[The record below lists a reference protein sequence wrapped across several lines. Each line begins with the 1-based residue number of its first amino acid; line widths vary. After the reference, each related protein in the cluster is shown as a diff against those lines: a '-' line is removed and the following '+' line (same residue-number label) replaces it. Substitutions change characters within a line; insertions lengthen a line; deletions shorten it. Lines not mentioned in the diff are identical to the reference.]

1 MIFSKLPYRLQVPLG
16 LTLAVLIT
24 AALVALVS
32 AQVGVHTAKTA
43 TLATVNRA
51 VVLLVAQAKP
61 LVAADDTWRIYALL
75 RDTVALL
82 PGVDAGH
89 ARLAVLDSQQRVLA
103 SSHPERFETGHQL
116 PLLAQENQEAG
127 LASAVG
133 GLPLLARHSALTW
146 VEPIRSDDGQVL
158 GYLRVDIEGKAF
170 EPVWLTVATPALLGG
185 ALAVLI
191 LLPAGWL
198 TGRRMALPVAQVADC
213 ISRISRND
221 GPIVCAELPLS
232 ESPEIR
238 RIGAAIRQLVAE
250 TDQRRLAEGRAL
262 SAERM
267 AAVGRLTAAVA
278 HEINNPLAGLLTAT
292 NTMRLHADNVAQRS
306 RALDLIERGLQQIQ
320 ATVAALL
327 PQARASHRALTCQDL
342 DDVVAL
348 AQGSARSTGVDLQAS
363 CACPVATG
371 LPATPLRQV
380 MLNMLLNAA
389 KAAGNGGWVRARLN
403 TNAGGL
409 VFDVANSGVVL
420 TADRMNELMTGESGL
435 DPRGFGLWVCRQ
447 TAVQFGGEFQLL
459 PNASSP
465 EEDEP
470 ILPGPPATHLR
481 FCLPNP
487 SFYEKTPAD

>member
-16 LTLAVLIT
+16 LALAVLIT

-32 AQVGVHTAKTA
+32 AQLGVHTAKTA

-116 PLLAQENQEAG
+116 LLPTQDTHQAG
-127 LASAVG
+127 LASAVE

-146 VEPIRSDDGQVL
+146 AEPIRSDDGQVL
-158 GYLRVDIEGKAF
+158 GYLWVDIEGKAF

-185 ALAVLI
+185 ALAVLM

-198 TGRRMALPVAQVADC
+198 TGRRMALPVARLADC

-221 GPIVCAELPLS
+221 GPIVCAELPQS

-238 RIGAAIRQLVAE
+238 RIGAAVRQLVAE
-250 TDQRRLAEGRAL
+250 TERRRLAEGRAL

-292 NTMRLHADNVAQRS
+292 NTMRLHGDKVVQRGK
-306 RALDLIERGLQQIQ
+306 ALDLIERGLKQIQ

-327 PQARASHRALTCQDL
+327 PQARASHRSLSCQDL

-348 AQGSARSTGVDLQAS
+348 AQGSAHSTGVDVQAF

-389 KAAGNGGWVRARLN
+389 KAAGKGGWVRAKLDTSADR
-403 TNAGGL
+403 L
-409 VFDVANSGVVL
+409 VFDVANSGLAL
-420 TADRMNELMTGESGL
+420 TVEHMNELMTGESGL

-447 TAVQFGGEFQLL
+447 TAAQFGGEFQLL
-459 PNASSP
+459 SNAMGPQGCEPN
-465 EEDEP
+465 
-470 ILPGPPATHLR
+470 LPSPPATHLR

-487 SFYEKTPAD
+487 TRHEKTAAD